1 MIGEASRYFKEK
13 DFPININ
20 SGRTSVID
28 KIEDGKC
35 EIHEAIEIKYF
46 YEGRSTLLVGN
57 ETIVAEAGDI
67 VVMNPY
73 EFHAT
78 INCSEEKGRYHLI
91 MVGLDFFPAL
101 ADGGLDLRTLFFSE
115 KKAFV
120 HHIKNCEELQKLI
133 LSLVNEYIEMRE
145 AYKLRM
151 RGLMLEILALFM
163 RQGLT
168 TAENAVN
175 EQRIRYHA
183 AIEPAL
189 RKIRNEYK
197 SDISLEELSEVCCV
211 NKYYFC
217 RIFKEAMGI
226 TPIQYLCD
234 YRLNN
239 ADILLR
245 NTDKSISDI
254 IVDCGFSDESY
265 FFRAYKKH
273 FGDTPNSRRSK
284 HFPKES

>member
-1 MIGEASRYFKEK
+1 MVGEASRYFKEK

-20 SGRTSVID
+20 FGRTSVID

-46 YEGRSTLLVGN
+46 YEGRSTLLVGG
-57 ETIVAEAGDI
+57 ETIVAAAGDI

-78 INCSEEKGRYHLI
+78 ISCSEEKARYHLI
-91 MVGLDFFPAL
+91 MVGLDFFPAFS
-101 ADGGLDLRTLFFSE
+101 DGSIDLRTLFFSE
-115 KKAFV
+115 KKAFA
-120 HHIKNCEELQKLI
+120 HHIEGSEELRALI
-133 LSLVNEYIEMRE
+133 TALVTEHLEKRE
-145 AYKLRM
+145 AYRLRM
-151 RGLMLEILALFM
+151 RGIMIEIIALLV
-163 RQGLT
+163 RQGLKD
-168 TAENAVN
+168 ADSAPN
-175 EQRIRYHA
+175 EQRIRYHST
-183 AIEPAL
+183 IEPAL

-197 SDISLEELSEVCCV
+197 SDISLESLADECCV

-226 TPIQYLCD
+226 TPMQYLCD

-254 IVDCGFSDESY
+254 LSDCGFSDESY
-265 FFRAYKKH
+265 FFRCYKKH
-273 FGDTPNSRRSK
+273 FGDTPNSRRAK
-284 HFPKES
+284 HLKNS

>member
-1 MIGEASRYFKEK
+1 MIGESSKYFKEK

-20 SGRTSVID
+20 FGRTSVID

-78 INCSEEKGRYHLI
+78 ISCSEERGKYHLI
-91 MVGLDFFPAL
+91 MVGLDFFPSFSDGCIAL
-101 ADGGLDLRTLFFSE
+101 RNMFFSE

-120 HHIKNCEELQKLI
+120 HHIVDCKELQSLVI
-133 LSLVNEYIEMRE
+133 ELVNEHVEQRE

-151 RGLMLEILALFM
+151 RGIMIEILALLIRM
-163 RQGLT
+163 GLT
-168 TAENAVN
+168 TSDTVTN

-189 RKIRNEYK
+189 RKIRNEY
-197 SDISLEELSEVCCV
+197 SSALSLEALADECCV
-211 NKYYFC
+211 TKYYFC

-254 IVDCGFSDESY
+254 LADCGFSDESY
-265 FFRAYKKH
+265 FFRCYKKH
-273 FGDTPNSRRSK
+273 FGDTPNARRAK
-284 HFPKES
+284 HLKNS